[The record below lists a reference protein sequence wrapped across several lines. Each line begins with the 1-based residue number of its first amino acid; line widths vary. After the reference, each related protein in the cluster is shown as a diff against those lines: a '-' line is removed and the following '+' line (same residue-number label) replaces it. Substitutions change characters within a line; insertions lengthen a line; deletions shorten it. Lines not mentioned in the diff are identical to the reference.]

1 MKTIHHSPEGARPSG
16 PYTPAVEISLGGSRL
31 LFVSGQGTKDP
42 QTGERV
48 LGDIALQARA
58 ALDNLLIVVEG
69 SGFALSTIVK
79 VTLYLK
85 DMADYSAVNEVYADY
100 FPAGACPARSTVAV
114 AGLPGGQGIE
124 IDAIAAKEETPVR

>member
-1 MKTIHHSPEGARPSG
+1 MKIIHHCPEGAMPSG
-16 PYTPAVEISLGGSRL
+16 PYTPAVEISLSWARL

-48 LGDIALQARA
+48 LGDIKLQARA

-69 SGFALSTIVK
+69 SGFALSNIVK
-79 VTLYLK
+79 ITLYLR
-85 DMADYSAVNEVYADY
+85 DMADFNAVNAVYAEY
-100 FPAGACPARSTVAV
+100 FPDSACPARSTVAV

-124 IDAIAAKEETPVR
+124 IDAIAAK